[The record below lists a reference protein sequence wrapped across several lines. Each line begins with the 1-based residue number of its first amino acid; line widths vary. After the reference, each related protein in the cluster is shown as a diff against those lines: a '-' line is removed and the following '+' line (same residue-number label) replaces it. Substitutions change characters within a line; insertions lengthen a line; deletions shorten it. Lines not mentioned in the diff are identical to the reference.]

1 MGDEIDEILHLS
13 DTIRREAAD
22 LFNQVVGRRGHGTIV
37 AGLAAAWL
45 QRIRRGSSTIGNT
58 SAKAQDRFG
67 ALFASGLGGL
77 IVLNIDYTTAYEDAL
92 RGVVQWNERIE
103 SRFVDAHPG
112 AP

>member
-1 MGDEIDEILHLS
+1 LGDEIDEILHLS

-67 ALFASGLGGL
+67 EVVMQGKKASR
-77 IVLNIDYTTAYEDAL
+77 N
-92 RGVVQWNERIE
+92 RGRRRAARRRFSASWF
-103 SRFVDAHPG
+103 SRSSACSIWAAATYG
-112 AP
+112 